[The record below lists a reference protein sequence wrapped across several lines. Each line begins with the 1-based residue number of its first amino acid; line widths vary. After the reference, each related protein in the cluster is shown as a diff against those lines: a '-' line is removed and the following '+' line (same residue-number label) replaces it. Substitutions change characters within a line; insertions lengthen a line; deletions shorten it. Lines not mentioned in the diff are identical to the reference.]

1 MAQTIKELEKERAVI
16 LKEIEKQA
24 QKNTKTTNKEP
35 EHSLNDWL
43 NAAENVVPANYPNNS
58 NSQSAKITKPVS
70 KVSRSPF
77 FIIIITISLLLIFIG
92 IFYIASQSINN
103 QLNSLQEQQT
113 KSATTIQ
120 SLQDTV
126 TTLEATITTLEQD
139 IILLKKPTTTTT
151 TTIIAKQQA
160 DQPKAIDEQQLD
172 NKLKKLSAQLEGRLG
187 ELLLKLEGKKALA
200 DDKAVIKELA
210 EKILPMTAK
219 TTAETTTKTEPSSIP
234 EPTPPVVPV
243 VKPVNQPVIRLLK
256 RITPDPITKEEKKP
270 VIAKTANVKW
280 LLKQPA
286 FNYTLQLASMRDKES
301 LQKFIKDKSLTNSKI
316 IHQQHSSGLRHVVIT
331 GSYANRRDA
340 NKARHE
346 YSEKYGVSPW
356 VRKMKDIQDRVD

>member
-1 MAQTIKELEKERAVI
+1 MAQTIKELEKERAGI

-58 NSQSAKITKPVS
+58 NSQPAKITKPVS

-92 IFYIASQSINN
+92 IFYIASLSINN

-126 TTLEATITTLEQD
+126 ITLETTITTLEQD
-139 IILLKKPTTTTT
+139 IILLKKPTTT
-151 TTIIAKQQA
+151 IITKQQA

-187 ELLLKLEGKKALA
+187 ELLLKLEGKKTLA

-210 EKILPMTAK
+210 EKISPMTAK
-219 TTAETTTKTEPSSIP
+219 TTAKTESSSIP

-331 GSYANRRDA
+331 GSYLNRRDA

-346 YSEKYGVSPW
+346 HSEKYGVSPW